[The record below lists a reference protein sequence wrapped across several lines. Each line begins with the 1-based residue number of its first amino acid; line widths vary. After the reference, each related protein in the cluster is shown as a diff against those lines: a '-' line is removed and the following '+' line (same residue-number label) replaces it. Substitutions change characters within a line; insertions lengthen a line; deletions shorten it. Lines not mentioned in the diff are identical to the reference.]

1 MNAATFKQRLRADLK
16 AAMIDK
22 QAGRTRV
29 LRQLIAALD
38 NAEAVPVP
46 NRRAQSRARPGGS
59 GSEVARL
66 ELDAG
71 AVATVLAAEI
81 EARRAAS
88 AEYRLC
94 GRAEEAAALVAEI
107 ELIGRYL
114 GDRTG
119 ES

>member
-1 MNAATFKQRLRADLK
+1 MNATALKQRLRADLK

-38 NAEAVPVP
+38 NAEAVPVHSRP
-46 NRRAQSRARPGGS
+46 AQFRARPGDP

-88 AEYRLC
+88 AEYRQG
-94 GRAEEAAALVAEI
+94 GRNDEADALLAEI
-107 ELIGRYL
+107 VLIDRYL
-114 GDRTG
+114 GDRVG
-119 ES
+119 EA